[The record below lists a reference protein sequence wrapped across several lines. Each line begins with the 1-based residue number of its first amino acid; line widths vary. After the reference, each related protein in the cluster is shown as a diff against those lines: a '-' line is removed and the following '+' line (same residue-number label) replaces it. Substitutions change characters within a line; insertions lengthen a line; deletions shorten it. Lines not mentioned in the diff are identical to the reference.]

1 MLSPPINLTPRQ
13 WELGYLAEDKGAGL
27 PFSNNLQTLAEGMT
41 LDTTPFRFGYH
52 GATSETNK
60 WPFWE
65 KGKRRRGITVSLF
78 IGRENV
84 YR

>member
-13 WELGYLAEDKGAGL
+13 WELGYLAKDKGAAL
-27 PFSNNLQTLAEGMT
+27 TFSKKSQT
-41 LDTTPFRFGYH
+41 
-52 GATSETNK
+52 
-60 WPFWE
+60 
-65 KGKRRRGITVSLF
+65 RRRGITVSLV